1 MPETPQ
7 ANSGPTPAQSQPAS
21 GGQAEAETT
30 PVQTPFQNPPPQGEG
45 VPRRLY
51 TTGGPA
57 TEERLNVAIKV
68 LRIPLLATV
77 SAALT
82 RAKRETGNVEP
93 HYCIGR
99 TALPCA
105 RISRL
110 RWRRAMEAGGATTA
124 ALA

>member
-68 LRIPLLATV
+68 LRDSIARNSFSRPYSGQA
-77 SAALT
+77 
-82 RAKRETGNVEP
+82 RNWKR
-93 HYCIGR
+93 
-99 TALPCA
+99 
-105 RISRL
+105 
-110 RWRRAMEAGGATTA
+110 
-124 ALA
+124 